1 MKPVKKQIL
10 TNSTP
15 DEIRVAILE
24 NGKLAEYFVDRPRGD
39 GAQVVGNIYQGKVE
53 NVLPGISS
61 AFVDV
66 GQEKNAY
73 LYITDVVSDKE
84 DRNIDKMIKRGETIL
99 VQVAKEA
106 IGTKGMKVTMDI
118 SLPGRYLISMPLSK
132 HVGVS
137 RQIEE
142 HSERERLRKIVESLG
157 LPGGVIVRT
166 EAARRSSAACG

>member
-10 TNSTP
+10 GTTTP
-15 DEIRVAILE
+15 DETRVAIIE
-24 NGKLAEYFVDRPRGD
+24 NDQLAEYFIDRHIG
-39 GAQVVGNIYQGKVE
+39 GADKVLGNIYVGKVE

-73 LYITDVVSDKE
+73 LYISDVLSDNNEK
-84 DRNIDKMIKRGETIL
+84 DISKILKKGETIL

-118 SLPGRYLISMPLSK
+118 SLPGRYLILMPLSK
-132 HVGVS
+132 HVG
-137 RQIEE
+137 
-142 HSERERLRKIVESLG
+142 
-157 LPGGVIVRT
+157 
-166 EAARRSSAACG
+166 

>member
-10 TNSTP
+10 ANSTP

-24 NGKLAEYFVDRPRGD
+24 NNKLAEYFVDRPTHG

-73 LYITDVVSDKE
+73 LYITDVVSETE
-84 DRNIDKMIKRGETIL
+84 DRNIDKMLKRGTTIL
-99 VQVAKEA
+99 VQVAKE
-106 IGTKGMKVTMDI
+106 
-118 SLPGRYLISMPLSK
+118 
-132 HVGVS
+132 
-137 RQIEE
+137 
-142 HSERERLRKIVESLG
+142 
-157 LPGGVIVRT
+157 
-166 EAARRSSAACG
+166 